1 MINRIADRIDLAI
14 DLLTL
19 GQYGLEQTTPVGAAG
34 CGGSGHPADW
44 EDSRSHA
51 RQPAGRARRFACA
64 RPRSS
69 TSSASFQ

>member
-19 GQYGLEQTTPVGAAG
+19 GQYGLQIAPEAATPLECAR
-34 CGGSGHPADW
+34 
-44 EDSRSHA
+44 SRQSL
-51 RQPAGRARRFACA
+51 GRARRVACE

-69 TSSASFQ
+69 TTSAGCQ

>member
-19 GQYGLEQTTPVGAAG
+19 GQYGLEQV
-34 CGGSGHPADW
+34 PADC
-44 EDSRSHA
+44 DGSRRAPGRDAMRSRSA
-51 RQPAGRARRFACA
+51 QSRGRARRVACE

-69 TSSASFQ
+69 TSSAACQ